1 MKLHYL
7 LLFLIAPLLAG
18 CQTSAFTYENPNDD
32 PHRVPP
38 KGSVVILNQPLQFR
52 VGSSRSYVQY
62 GVAQTGGVNS
72 RNPYCMFYLY
82 EPPEALKQE
91 RTIQPDQFTVIK
103 SFQATSFAS
112 VKPIVQA
119 AVILPSRDFAD
130 GPSAQTLTTTLRLKS
145 ELQPQVR
152 ELRCSVFGEANLYDF
167 VSINQ
172 IIEALGD
179 VATLQLS
186 TAAQ

>member
-7 LLFLIAPLLAG
+7 LLLLIAPLLAG

-38 KGSVVILNQPLQFR
+38 KGSVVILNQPLHFR
-52 VGSSRSYVQY
+52 VGSSRSFVQY
-62 GVAQTGGVNS
+62 GVAQAGGVNS

-82 EPPEALKQE
+82 EPSEALKQE

-119 AVILPSRDFAD
+119 AVILPSAD

-145 ELQPQVR
+145 ELQPQVHD
-152 ELRCSVFGEANLYDF
+152 LKCSVFGEANLYEF
-167 VSINQ
+167 VSINE
-172 IIEALGD
+172 IIQTLGD
-179 VATLQLS
+179 VATLQLP
-186 TAAQ
+186 TATQ